1 MISLVRVRLSFFF
14 PHDKVDTKMLQSS
27 VIIVLKE
34 NKLVKVL
41 GITEPV
47 NHRELENSLM
57 LIQNTDDFMEV
68 KLKFYLKKKTR
79 IFHA

>member
-1 MISLVRVRLSFFF
+1 
-14 PHDKVDTKMLQSS
+14 MLQSS

-68 KLKFYLKKKTR
+68 KLEFYFKKKNKNIPR
-79 IFHA
+79 LEKQALQIMAAMYNSIWY

>member
-1 MISLVRVRLSFFF
+1 
-14 PHDKVDTKMLQSS
+14 MLQSS

-34 NKLVKVL
+34 NKPVKVL

-68 KLKFYLKKKTR
+68 KLEFYLKKKTR

>member
-1 MISLVRVRLSFFF
+1 
-14 PHDKVDTKMLQSS
+14 MLQSS

-34 NKLVKVL
+34 NKPVKVL

-68 KLKFYLKKKTR
+68 KLEFYLKKNKNIPR
-79 IFHA
+79 LEKQALQIMAAMYNSIWY

>member
-1 MISLVRVRLSFFF
+1 MISLVRVRLSFFS

-34 NKLVKVL
+34 NKPVKVL

>member
-1 MISLVRVRLSFFF
+1 
-14 PHDKVDTKMLQSS
+14 MLQSS

-34 NKLVKVL
+34 NKPVKVL

-68 KLKFYLKKKTR
+68 KLEFY
-79 IFHA
+79 

>member
-1 MISLVRVRLSFFF
+1 
-14 PHDKVDTKMLQSS
+14 MLQSS

-57 LIQNTDDFMEV
+57 LVQNTDDFMEV
-68 KLKFYLKKKTR
+68 KLEFYLKKKNIPR
-79 IFHA
+79 LEKQALQIMAAMYNSIWY

>member
-1 MISLVRVRLSFFF
+1 
-14 PHDKVDTKMLQSS
+14 MLQSS

-57 LIQNTDDFMEV
+57 LVQNTDDFMEI
-68 KLKFYLKKKTR
+68 KLEFYFKKKNIPR
-79 IFHA
+79 LEKQALQIMAAMYNSIWY

>member
-1 MISLVRVRLSFFF
+1 
-14 PHDKVDTKMLQSS
+14 MLQSS

-57 LIQNTDDFMEV
+57 LIQNTDDFMEIE
-68 KLKFYLKKKTR
+68 LKFYFKKKNKNIPR
-79 IFHA
+79 LEKQALQIMAAMYNSIWY